1 MNHCRV
7 SFVLPEGRVVETRS
21 ASGVTILEA
30 ARASGLEI
38 QATCAGRGRC
48 GHCRVQVEG
57 SLGPPSPVEQR
68 VLTPGERARGI
79 RLACQARIQGDLKV
93 VLPRVATGPAK
104 ILTTGTASTVTVD
117 SGFTKNVVLLD
128 PASLEDVRGDYE
140 RLRAKVEMSQPS
152 LGTLRQL
159 AAAFRQGGGQ
169 VTVTSYKD
177 QVLGVEPGDAS
188 GELYGMAFDIGTTT
202 VVGGLLDL
210 NTGRELAVP
219 LHATARPSMGPM
231 SSPASSLPRRCR
243 RASRRCKEGH

>member
-152 LGTLRQL
+152 GTLRQL
-159 AAAFRQGGGQ
+159 ARPSQGGTGDGDLLQ
-169 VTVTSYKD
+169 GR
-177 QVLGVEPGDAS
+177 VLGVEPGDAS
-188 GELYGMAFDIGTTT
+188 GRYEMLSWTTT
-202 VVGGLLDL
+202 IVSSLLDL
-210 NTGRELAVP
+210 NTGRELAFRCTTVGV
-219 LHATARPSMGPM
+219 HGADV
-231 SSPASSLPRRCR
+231 SPASGFAQTVPKGIRRY
-243 RASRRCKEGH
+243 KEGH